1 MAAPA
6 VEGTAVAALRAVM
19 FRVRQAA
26 ERSGRKPDLVRVV
39 AVSKTK
45 PVSLIRQVYDSG
57 YRCFGENYAQE
68 LIEKAPQVSF
78 SLCLSFNYLRFNNW
92 GCLFMI
98 LFVFVFVASSRHRLA
113 FHWAFAK
120 QQSQIATQYDSL
132 PFLFLIKSH
141 FSSLEYKP

>member
-1 MAAPA
+1 MSIYNIFNNFFTNQKKKILHLRSSARQHRPLSLSLSHSQNFAYSCTFNFNLSKNLMAAPA

-78 SLCLSFNYLRFNNW
+78 SLCPSFNYLRFNN
-92 GCLFMI
+92 
-98 LFVFVFVASSRHRLA
+98 
-113 FHWAFAK
+113 
-120 QQSQIATQYDSL
+120 
-132 PFLFLIKSH
+132 
-141 FSSLEYKP
+141 